1 MKAQRQMP
9 VRNNRPEIQQAN
21 ARTSDRAARPLSRIL
36 FTTGSLAALAA
47 FVSFA
52 ILPQFAGRFFDGL
65 QAESGL
71 EYQARG
77 NRKEGVL
84 PRPVSGYDLELI
96 SVVAEHDRTPEPD
109 ARQFRLRFYLPE
121 AAPVAIV
128 VREINY
134 RKYYWMDGIRP
145 ERPWRAGFQNE
156 FAWPVADVVRP
167 LGLKLP
173 ELGAL
178 VRLKAEAA
186 PLSGPAETVAPAV
199 LYTGKPPRSITGYR
213 FGLVT
218 GQDARIRG
226 FAIYRPP
233 AREAV
238 FRGPGRLTRGGR
250 SFILRWPAED
260 VAAGKYRLLV
270 DGYAKSNNAR
280 LRTSVDFYH
289 QPKLDP

>member
-1 MKAQRQMP
+1 MKAQRKTP
-9 VRNNRPEIQQAN
+9 VRNDRPDILQAN
-21 ARTSDRAARPLSRIL
+21 SRNSDRATFPPGRIL
-36 FTTGSLAALAA
+36 YAVGTLAA

-52 ILPQFAGRFFDGL
+52 TLPQFAGHFLDQLR
-65 QAESGL
+65 AESGL
-71 EYQARG
+71 EYQTRG

-96 SVVAEHDRTPEPD
+96 SVLAEHDRQPESD

-156 FAWPVADVVRP
+156 FASPVADVIRP

-178 VRLKAEAA
+178 VRLKADSAA
-186 PLSGPAETVAPAV
+186 LAGPAETVAPAV
-199 LYTGKPPRSITGYR
+199 LYTRKAPKSITGYR

-233 AREAV
+233 AREPV
-238 FRGPGRLTRGGR
+238 FKGPGRLTRGGR
-250 SFILRWPAED
+250 SFILRWPAQD
-260 VAAGKYRLLV
+260 AAAGKYRLLV
-270 DGYAKSNNAR
+270 NGYAKSNNAR

-289 QPKLDP
+289 QPNLDP